1 MRIRLLSFPD
11 PILNNNN
18 NILSGSYRVAYHR
31 QCLSALCNKDQHHD
45 KVVAN
50 TDQFSTVNPTSVQ
63 RVDISLILCDTF
75 GPLSSTTN
83 YEVTHYTA
91 QLGRWGGSPV
101 WTKRACI
108 PLEVRSVA
116 QTGPCSA
123 PHRARSWLYSSPWT
137 LRSPLLLSFRLSLIL
152 RCPVPPT
159 RQQQGQRESW

>member
-63 RVDISLILCDTF
+63 RMDISLILCDTF
-75 GPLSSTTN
+75 GPLSGTTN

-101 WTKRACI
+101 WLARA
-108 PLEVRSVA
+108 PMDH
-116 QTGPCSA
+116 G
-123 PHRARSWLYSSPWT
+123 PWT
-137 LRSPLLLSFRLSLIL
+137 MHTAMKLA
-152 RCPVPPT
+152 T
-159 RQQQGQRESW
+159 RNNKIREASMLHA